1 MSLLLDDSPPAATGS
16 SIGNSGLSGSCT
28 GKKGASGSAIGTIGL
43 SGTVTGIAASVVFTP
58 IVVSAGSYGGHR
70 YGNQINYRRKI
81 EREIQEDDEELLE
94 ILNIIMVTED
104 KWAA

>member
-1 MSLLLDDSPPAATGS
+1 MSLLLDLGAPAATGS
-16 SIGNSGLSGSCT
+16 SIGNTGLSGSCT
-28 GKKGASGSAIGTIGL
+28 GKKGAVGSVIGSIGL
-43 SGTVTGIAASVVFTP
+43 SGTVTGIAVSVVYTP
-58 IVVSAGSYGGHR
+58 FVVSAGSYGGHS
-70 YGNQINYRRKI
+70 YGNRVNYRRKI

>member
-1 MSLLLDDSPPAATGS
+1 MSLLLLFGGIPPP
-16 SIGNSGLSGSCT
+16 I
-28 GKKGASGSAIGTIGL
+28 
-43 SGTVTGIAASVVFTP
+43 VYTP
-58 IVVSAGSYGGHR
+58 IVVSVGV
-70 YGNQINYRRKI
+70 YGNYRYSNRIDYRRKL